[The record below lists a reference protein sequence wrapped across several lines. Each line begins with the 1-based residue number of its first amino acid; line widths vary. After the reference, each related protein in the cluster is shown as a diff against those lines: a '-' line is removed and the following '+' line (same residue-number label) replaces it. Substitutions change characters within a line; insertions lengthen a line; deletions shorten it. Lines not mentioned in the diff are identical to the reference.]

1 MEEVKEVQQQET
13 SNAMS
18 VVEPQM
24 QPKELTMWNNTDMF
38 NNTFKMAQIL
48 AGADVVPASFRGKTG
63 NCIIAIDIAN
73 RLGLSPAIVMQNS
86 QCVRGNFTWKGSAC
100 KAMIDGCGRYQ
111 KTRYVYVGE
120 EGKDSYGCY
129 LEAIDND
136 GDIIKGV
143 PVTIAMAKKEG
154 WYNKDGSK
162 WQTMSDLMLKYR
174 AAAFFMRTEC
184 ASIAMGFLTKE
195 EVEDIYG
202 KQTIDNQKASVV
214 DMLDEEINGE
224 VIE

>member
-1 MEEVKEVQQQET
+1 MDEQNKEQTALAVKEPTQNP
-13 SNAMS
+13 NA
-18 VVEPQM
+18 V
-24 QPKELTMWNNTDMF
+24 TMWNDAKLYNQSLA
-38 NNTFKMAQIL
+38 MAQTLSKSEIIPQSYK
-48 AGADVVPASFRGKTG
+48 GKPAD
-63 NCIIAIDIAN
+63 CLIAIDIAN

-136 GDIIKGV
+136 GEIIKGV

>member
-1 MEEVKEVQQQET
+1 MDEQNKEQTALAVKEPTQNP
-13 SNAMS
+13 NA
-18 VVEPQM
+18 V
-24 QPKELTMWNNTDMF
+24 TMWNDAKLYNQSLA
-38 NNTFKMAQIL
+38 MAQTQAKSEIIPQSYK
-48 AGADVVPASFRGKTG
+48 GKPAD
-63 NCIIAIDIAN
+63 CLIAIDIAN

-86 QCVRGNFTWKGSAC
+86 QIVRGNFTWKGSAC

-120 EGKDSYGCY
+120 EGKDNYGCY

-195 EVEDIYG
+195 EVEDVYG

>member
-1 MEEVKEVQQQET
+1 MDEQNKEQTTLAVKEPTQNP
-13 SNAMS
+13 NA
-18 VVEPQM
+18 V
-24 QPKELTMWNNTDMF
+24 TMWNDAKLYNQSLA
-38 NNTFKMAQIL
+38 MAQTLSKSEIIPQSYK
-48 AGADVVPASFRGKTG
+48 GKPAD
-63 NCIIAIDIAN
+63 CLIAIDIAN

-136 GDIIKGV
+136 GEIIKGV

-195 EVEDIYG
+195 EVEDVYG

>member
-1 MEEVKEVQQQET
+1 MDEQNKEQTALAVKEPTQNP
-13 SNAMS
+13 NA
-18 VVEPQM
+18 V
-24 QPKELTMWNNTDMF
+24 TMWNDAKLYNQSLA
-38 NNTFKMAQIL
+38 MAQTLSKSEIIPQSYK
-48 AGADVVPASFRGKTG
+48 GKPAD
-63 NCIIAIDIAN
+63 CLIAIDIAN
-73 RLGLSPAIVMQNS
+73 RLGLSPVIVMQNS

-100 KAMIDGCGRYQ
+100 KAMIDGCERYQ

-162 WQTMSDLMLKYR
+162 WQTMSDLMLRYR

>member
-1 MEEVKEVQQQET
+1 MDEQNKEQTSLAVKEPTQNP
-13 SNAMS
+13 NA
-18 VVEPQM
+18 V
-24 QPKELTMWNNTDMF
+24 TMWNDAKLYNQSLA
-38 NNTFKMAQIL
+38 MAQTLSKSEIIPQSYK
-48 AGADVVPASFRGKTG
+48 GKPAD
-63 NCIIAIDIAN
+63 CLIAIDIAN

-86 QCVRGNFTWKGSAC
+86 QIVRGNFTWRGSAC

-136 GDIIKGV
+136 GDIVKGV

-162 WQTMSDLMLKYR
+162 WQSMCDLMLKYR

-195 EVEDIYG
+195 EVEDVYG

-224 VIE
+224 VVE

>member
-1 MEEVKEVQQQET
+1 MDEQNKEQTALAVKEPTQNP
-13 SNAMS
+13 NA
-18 VVEPQM
+18 V
-24 QPKELTMWNNTDMF
+24 TMWNDAKLYNQSLA
-38 NNTFKMAQIL
+38 MAQTLSKSEIIPQSYK
-48 AGADVVPASFRGKTG
+48 GKPAD
-63 NCIIAIDIAN
+63 CLIAIDIAN

-86 QCVRGNFTWKGSAC
+86 QIVRGNFTWRGSAC

-162 WQTMSDLMLKYR
+162 WQSMCDLMLKYR

-195 EVEDIYG
+195 EVEDVYG

>member
-1 MEEVKEVQQQET
+1 MDEQNKEQTTLVVKEPTQNP
-13 SNAMS
+13 NA
-18 VVEPQM
+18 V
-24 QPKELTMWNNTDMF
+24 TMWNDAKLYNQSLA
-38 NNTFKMAQIL
+38 MAQTLSKSEIIPQSYK
-48 AGADVVPASFRGKTG
+48 GKPAD
-63 NCIIAIDIAN
+63 CLIAIDIAN

-136 GDIIKGV
+136 GEIIKGV

-224 VIE
+224 VVE

>member
-1 MEEVKEVQQQET
+1 MDEQNKEQTTLVVKEPTQNP
-13 SNAMS
+13 NA
-18 VVEPQM
+18 V
-24 QPKELTMWNNTDMF
+24 TMWNDAKLYNQSLA
-38 NNTFKMAQIL
+38 MAQTLSKSEIIPQSYK
-48 AGADVVPASFRGKTG
+48 GKPAD
-63 NCIIAIDIAN
+63 CLIAIDIAN

-86 QCVRGNFTWKGSAC
+86 QCVRGNFTWQGSAC

-195 EVEDIYG
+195 EVEDVYG

>member
-1 MEEVKEVQQQET
+1 MDEQNKEQTALAVKEPTQNP
-13 SNAMS
+13 NA
-18 VVEPQM
+18 V
-24 QPKELTMWNNTDMF
+24 TMWNDAKLYNQSLA
-38 NNTFKMAQIL
+38 MAQTLSKSEIIPQSYK
-48 AGADVVPASFRGKTG
+48 GKPAD
-63 NCIIAIDIAN
+63 CLIAIDIAN

-162 WQTMSDLMLKYR
+162 WQSMCDLMLKYR

-195 EVEDIYG
+195 EVEDVYG

>member
-1 MEEVKEVQQQET
+1 MDEQNKEQTALAVKEPTQNP
-13 SNAMS
+13 NA
-18 VVEPQM
+18 V
-24 QPKELTMWNNTDMF
+24 TMWNDAKLYNQSLA
-38 NNTFKMAQIL
+38 MAQTLSKSEIIPQSYK
-48 AGADVVPASFRGKTG
+48 GKPAD
-63 NCIIAIDIAN
+63 CLIAIDIAN

-136 GDIIKGV
+136 GEIIKGV

-224 VIE
+224 VVE

>member
-1 MEEVKEVQQQET
+1 MDEQNKEQTTLAVKEPTQNP
-13 SNAMS
+13 NA
-18 VVEPQM
+18 V
-24 QPKELTMWNNTDMF
+24 TMWNDAKLYNQSLA
-38 NNTFKMAQIL
+38 MAQNLSKSEIIPQSYK
-48 AGADVVPASFRGKTG
+48 GKPAD
-63 NCIIAIDIAN
+63 CLIAIDIAN

-136 GDIIKGV
+136 GEIIKGV

-195 EVEDIYG
+195 EVEDVYG

-224 VIE
+224 VVE

>member
-1 MEEVKEVQQQET
+1 MDEQNKEQTALAVKEPTQNP
-13 SNAMS
+13 NA
-18 VVEPQM
+18 V
-24 QPKELTMWNNTDMF
+24 TMWNDAKLYNQSLA
-38 NNTFKMAQIL
+38 MAQTLSKSEIIPQSYK
-48 AGADVVPASFRGKTG
+48 GKPAD
-63 NCIIAIDIAN
+63 CLIAIDIAN

-162 WQTMSDLMLKYR
+162 WQSMSDLMLKYR

>member
-1 MEEVKEVQQQET
+1 MDEQNKEQTALSVKEPTQNP
-13 SNAMS
+13 NA
-18 VVEPQM
+18 V
-24 QPKELTMWNNTDMF
+24 TMWNDAKLYNQSLA
-38 NNTFKMAQIL
+38 MAQTLSKSEIIPQSYK
-48 AGADVVPASFRGKTG
+48 GKPAD
-63 NCIIAIDIAN
+63 CLIAIDIAN

-86 QCVRGNFTWKGSAC
+86 QIVRGNFTWRGSAC

-162 WQTMSDLMLKYR
+162 WQSMCDLMLKYR

-195 EVEDIYG
+195 EVEDVYG

>member
-1 MEEVKEVQQQET
+1 MDEQNKEQTALAVKEPTQNP
-13 SNAMS
+13 NA
-18 VVEPQM
+18 V
-24 QPKELTMWNNTDMF
+24 TMWNDAKLYNQSLT
-38 NNTFKMAQIL
+38 MAQTLSKSEIIPQSYK
-48 AGADVVPASFRGKTG
+48 GKPAD
-63 NCIIAIDIAN
+63 CLIAIDIAN

>member
-1 MEEVKEVQQQET
+1 MDEQNKEQTALAVKEPTQNP
-13 SNAMS
+13 NA
-18 VVEPQM
+18 V
-24 QPKELTMWNNTDMF
+24 TMWNDAKLYNQSLS
-38 NNTFKMAQIL
+38 MAQTLSKSEII
-48 AGADVVPASFRGKTG
+48 PQSYRGKPAD
-63 NCIIAIDIAN
+63 CLIAIDIAN

-86 QCVRGNFTWKGSAC
+86 QIVRGNFTWKGSAC

-162 WQTMSDLMLKYR
+162 WQSMCDLMLKYR

-195 EVEDIYG
+195 EVEDVYG

>member
-1 MEEVKEVQQQET
+1 MDEQNKQQTALQVKEPTQNP
-13 SNAMS
+13 NA
-18 VVEPQM
+18 V
-24 QPKELTMWNNTDMF
+24 TMWNDAKLYNQSLA
-38 NNTFKMAQIL
+38 MAQTLSKSEIIPQSYK
-48 AGADVVPASFRGKTG
+48 GKPAD
-63 NCIIAIDIAN
+63 CLIAIDIAN

-86 QCVRGNFTWKGSAC
+86 QIVRGNFTWRGSAC

-162 WQTMSDLMLKYR
+162 WQSMCDLMLKYR

-195 EVEDIYG
+195 EVEDVYG

>member
-1 MEEVKEVQQQET
+1 MDEQNKEQTALAVKEPTQN
-13 SNAMS
+13 SNA
-18 VVEPQM
+18 V
-24 QPKELTMWNNTDMF
+24 TMWNDAKLYNQSLA
-38 NNTFKMAQIL
+38 MAQTLSKSEIIPQSYK
-48 AGADVVPASFRGKTG
+48 GKPAD
-63 NCIIAIDIAN
+63 CLIAIDIAN

-86 QCVRGNFTWKGSAC
+86 QIVRGNFTWRGSAC

-162 WQTMSDLMLKYR
+162 WQSMCDLMLKYR

-195 EVEDIYG
+195 EVEDVYG

>member
-1 MEEVKEVQQQET
+1 MDEQNKEQASLAVKEPTQNP
-13 SNAMS
+13 NA
-18 VVEPQM
+18 V
-24 QPKELTMWNNTDMF
+24 TMWNDAKLYNQSLA
-38 NNTFKMAQIL
+38 MAQTLSKSEIIPQSYK
-48 AGADVVPASFRGKTG
+48 GKPAD
-63 NCIIAIDIAN
+63 CLIAIDIAN

>member
-1 MEEVKEVQQQET
+1 MDEQNKEQTSLSVKEPTQNP
-13 SNAMS
+13 NA
-18 VVEPQM
+18 V
-24 QPKELTMWNNTDMF
+24 TMWNDAKLYNQSLA
-38 NNTFKMAQIL
+38 MAQTLSKSEIIPQSYK
-48 AGADVVPASFRGKTG
+48 GKPAD
-63 NCIIAIDIAN
+63 CLIAIDIAN

-86 QCVRGNFTWKGSAC
+86 QIVRGNFTWKGSAC

-162 WQTMSDLMLKYR
+162 WQSMCDLMLKYR

-195 EVEDIYG
+195 EVEDVYG

>member
-1 MEEVKEVQQQET
+1 MDEQNKEQTALAVKEPTQNP
-13 SNAMS
+13 NA
-18 VVEPQM
+18 V
-24 QPKELTMWNNTDMF
+24 TMWNDAKLYNQSLA
-38 NNTFKMAQIL
+38 MAQTLSKSEIIPQSYK
-48 AGADVVPASFRGKTG
+48 GKPAD
-63 NCIIAIDIAN
+63 CLIAIDIAN

-136 GDIIKGV
+136 GEIIKGV

-184 ASIAMGFLTKE
+184 ASVAMGFLTKE
-195 EVEDIYG
+195 EVEDVYG

>member
-1 MEEVKEVQQQET
+1 MDEQNKEQTALAVKEPTQNP
-13 SNAMS
+13 NA
-18 VVEPQM
+18 V
-24 QPKELTMWNNTDMF
+24 TMWNDAKLYNQSLA
-38 NNTFKMAQIL
+38 MAQTLSKSEIIPQSYK
-48 AGADVVPASFRGKTG
+48 GKPAD
-63 NCIIAIDIAN
+63 CLIAIDIAN

-184 ASIAMGFLTKE
+184 ASIAMGFLTTE

-224 VIE
+224 VIG

>member
-1 MEEVKEVQQQET
+1 MDEQNKEQNALAVKEPTQNP
-13 SNAMS
+13 NA
-18 VVEPQM
+18 V
-24 QPKELTMWNNTDMF
+24 TMWNDAKLYNQSLA
-38 NNTFKMAQIL
+38 MAQTLSKSEIIPQSYK
-48 AGADVVPASFRGKTG
+48 GKPAD
-63 NCIIAIDIAN
+63 CLIAIDIAN

-86 QCVRGNFTWKGSAC
+86 QIVRGNFTWKGSAC

-195 EVEDIYG
+195 EVEDVYG

>member
-1 MEEVKEVQQQET
+1 MDEQNKEQNALAVKEPTQNP
-13 SNAMS
+13 NA
-18 VVEPQM
+18 V
-24 QPKELTMWNNTDMF
+24 TMWNDAKLYNQSLA
-38 NNTFKMAQIL
+38 MAQTLSKSEIIPQSYK
-48 AGADVVPASFRGKTG
+48 GKPAD
-63 NCIIAIDIAN
+63 CLIAIDIAN

-86 QCVRGNFTWKGSAC
+86 QIVRGNFTWRGSAC

-162 WQTMSDLMLKYR
+162 WQSMCDLMLKYR

-195 EVEDIYG
+195 EVEDVYG

>member
-1 MEEVKEVQQQET
+1 MDEQNKEQTSLAVKEPTQNPNTV
-13 SNAMS
+13 
-18 VVEPQM
+18 
-24 QPKELTMWNNTDMF
+24 TMWNDAKLYNQSLA
-38 NNTFKMAQIL
+38 MAQTLSKSEIIPQSYK
-48 AGADVVPASFRGKTG
+48 GKPAD
-63 NCIIAIDIAN
+63 CLIAIDIAN

-162 WQTMSDLMLKYR
+162 WQSMCDLMLKYR

>member
-1 MEEVKEVQQQET
+1 MDEQNKEQNALAVKEPTQNP
-13 SNAMS
+13 NA
-18 VVEPQM
+18 V
-24 QPKELTMWNNTDMF
+24 TMWNDAKLYNQSLA
-38 NNTFKMAQIL
+38 MAQTLSKSEIIPQSYK
-48 AGADVVPASFRGKTG
+48 GKPAD
-63 NCIIAIDIAN
+63 CLIAIDIAN

-86 QCVRGNFTWKGSAC
+86 QIVRGNFTWRGSAC

-143 PVTIAMAKKEG
+143 PVTIEMAKKEG

-162 WQTMSDLMLKYR
+162 WLSLPDLMLKYR

-184 ASIAMGFLTKE
+184 ASIAMGFLTTE

-224 VIE
+224 VVE

>member
-1 MEEVKEVQQQET
+1 MDEQNKEQTALAVKEPTQNP
-13 SNAMS
+13 NA
-18 VVEPQM
+18 V
-24 QPKELTMWNNTDMF
+24 TMWNDAKLYNQSLS
-38 NNTFKMAQIL
+38 MAQTLSKSEIIPQSYK
-48 AGADVVPASFRGKTG
+48 GKPAD
-63 NCIIAIDIAN
+63 CLIAIDIAN

-86 QCVRGNFTWKGSAC
+86 QIVRGNFTWKGSAC

-136 GDIIKGV
+136 GEIIKGV

>member
-1 MEEVKEVQQQET
+1 MDEQNKEQTALAVKEPTQNP
-13 SNAMS
+13 NA
-18 VVEPQM
+18 V
-24 QPKELTMWNNTDMF
+24 TMWNDAKLYNQSLA
-38 NNTFKMAQIL
+38 MAQTLSKSEIIPQSYK
-48 AGADVVPASFRGKTG
+48 GKPAD
-63 NCIIAIDIAN
+63 CLIAIDIAN

-86 QCVRGNFTWKGSAC
+86 QIVRGNFTWRGSAC

-195 EVEDIYG
+195 EVEDVYG

>member
-1 MEEVKEVQQQET
+1 MDEQNKEQTALAVKEPTQNP
-13 SNAMS
+13 NA
-18 VVEPQM
+18 V
-24 QPKELTMWNNTDMF
+24 TMWNDAKLYNQSLA
-38 NNTFKMAQIL
+38 MAQTLSKSEIIPQSYK
-48 AGADVVPASFRGKTG
+48 GKPAD
-63 NCIIAIDIAN
+63 CLIAIDIAN

-86 QCVRGNFTWKGSAC
+86 QIVRGNFTWRGSAC

-214 DMLDEEINGE
+214 EMLDEEINGE

>member
-1 MEEVKEVQQQET
+1 MDEQNKEQTTLAVKEPTQNP
-13 SNAMS
+13 NA
-18 VVEPQM
+18 V
-24 QPKELTMWNNTDMF
+24 TMWNDAKLYNQSLA
-38 NNTFKMAQIL
+38 MAQTLSKSEIIPQSYK
-48 AGADVVPASFRGKTG
+48 GKPAD
-63 NCIIAIDIAN
+63 CLIAIDIAN

-136 GDIIKGV
+136 GEIIKGV

-224 VIE
+224 VVE

>member
-1 MEEVKEVQQQET
+1 MDEQNKEQNALAVKEPTQNP
-13 SNAMS
+13 NA
-18 VVEPQM
+18 V
-24 QPKELTMWNNTDMF
+24 TMWNDAKLYNQSLA
-38 NNTFKMAQIL
+38 MAQTLSKSEIIPQSYK
-48 AGADVVPASFRGKTG
+48 GKPAD
-63 NCIIAIDIAN
+63 CLIAIDIAN

-86 QCVRGNFTWKGSAC
+86 QIVRGNFTWRGSAC

-184 ASIAMGFLTKE
+184 ASIAMGFLTTE

-224 VIE
+224 VVE

>member
-1 MEEVKEVQQQET
+1 MDEQNKEQTTLVVKEPTQNP
-13 SNAMS
+13 NA
-18 VVEPQM
+18 V
-24 QPKELTMWNNTDMF
+24 TMWNDAKLYNQSLA
-38 NNTFKMAQIL
+38 MAQTLSKSEIIPQSYK
-48 AGADVVPASFRGKTG
+48 GKPAD
-63 NCIIAIDIAN
+63 CLIAIDIAN

-86 QCVRGNFTWKGSAC
+86 QIVRGNFTWRGSAC

-184 ASIAMGFLTKE
+184 ASIAMGFLTTE

-224 VIE
+224 VVE

>member
-1 MEEVKEVQQQET
+1 MDEQNKEQTSLAVKEPTQNP
-13 SNAMS
+13 NA
-18 VVEPQM
+18 V
-24 QPKELTMWNNTDMF
+24 TMWNDAKLYNQSLA
-38 NNTFKMAQIL
+38 MAQTLSKSEIIPQSYK
-48 AGADVVPASFRGKTG
+48 GKPAD
-63 NCIIAIDIAN
+63 CLIAIDIAN

>member
-1 MEEVKEVQQQET
+1 MDEQNKEQTTLAVKEPTQNP
-13 SNAMS
+13 NA
-18 VVEPQM
+18 V
-24 QPKELTMWNNTDMF
+24 TMWNDAKLYNQSLS
-38 NNTFKMAQIL
+38 MAQTLSKSEIIPQSYK
-48 AGADVVPASFRGKTG
+48 GKPAD
-63 NCIIAIDIAN
+63 CLIAIDIAN

-86 QCVRGNFTWKGSAC
+86 QIVRGNFTWRGSAC

-136 GDIIKGV
+136 GDIVKGV

-162 WQTMSDLMLKYR
+162 WQSMCDLMLKYR

-195 EVEDIYG
+195 EVEDVYG

-224 VIE
+224 VVE

>member
-1 MEEVKEVQQQET
+1 MDEQNKEQTSLAVKEPTQNP
-13 SNAMS
+13 NA
-18 VVEPQM
+18 V
-24 QPKELTMWNNTDMF
+24 TMWNDAKLYNQSLA
-38 NNTFKMAQIL
+38 MAQTLSKSEIIPQSYK
-48 AGADVVPASFRGKTG
+48 GKPAD
-63 NCIIAIDIAN
+63 CLIAIDIAN

-86 QCVRGNFTWKGSAC
+86 QIVRGNFTWKGSAC

-162 WQTMSDLMLKYR
+162 WQSMCDLMLKYR

-195 EVEDIYG
+195 EVEDVYG

-224 VIE
+224 VVE

>member
-1 MEEVKEVQQQET
+1 MDEQNKEQTALAVKEPTQNP
-13 SNAMS
+13 NA
-18 VVEPQM
+18 V
-24 QPKELTMWNNTDMF
+24 TMWNDAKLYNQSLA
-38 NNTFKMAQIL
+38 MAQTLSKSEIIPQSYK
-48 AGADVVPASFRGKTG
+48 GKPAD
-63 NCIIAIDIAN
+63 CLIAIDIAN

-224 VIE
+224 VVE

>member
-1 MEEVKEVQQQET
+1 MDEQNKEQTTLVVKEPTQNP
-13 SNAMS
+13 NA
-18 VVEPQM
+18 V
-24 QPKELTMWNNTDMF
+24 TMWNDAKLYNQSLA
-38 NNTFKMAQIL
+38 MAQTLSKSEIIPQSYK
-48 AGADVVPASFRGKTG
+48 GKPAD
-63 NCIIAIDIAN
+63 CLIAIDIAN

-86 QCVRGNFTWKGSAC
+86 QIVRGNFTWKGSAC

-195 EVEDIYG
+195 EVEDVYG

>member
-1 MEEVKEVQQQET
+1 MDEQNKEQTSLAVKEPTQNP
-13 SNAMS
+13 NA
-18 VVEPQM
+18 V
-24 QPKELTMWNNTDMF
+24 TMWNDAKLYNQSLA
-38 NNTFKMAQIL
+38 MAQTLSKSEIIPQSYK
-48 AGADVVPASFRGKTG
+48 GKPAD
-63 NCIIAIDIAN
+63 CLIAIDIAN

-162 WQTMSDLMLKYR
+162 WQSMCDLMLKYR